1 MGQKLQ
7 KELSNRHIQLIA
19 IGGAIGTG
27 LFLGSGQTIKLT
39 GPSIFIA
46 YLIIG
51 MFLFAFMRG
60 LGELLLSNT
69 RFNSFVDIAN
79 EYLGPFGGFVIGWTY
94 WFCWIV
100 SSMSD
105 LTAIGQYIAY
115 WLPQVPNWISVLFVV
130 LVLIAFNLL
139 GAKLFGELEFWFAL
153 IKIITI
159 LALIVV
165 GLILIFFSFKTDHGT
180 ASFSNLVTH
189 GGLFPHGAFGFL
201 MAFQMAIYSFIGIEL
216 IGVTAGETKDRDKT
230 IPKAINNVPVRI
242 LLFYVGSL
250 IIITSVVPWN
260 TLSENSSPF
269 VKVFGLIG
277 IPFAASL
284 VNFVVITA
292 AASATNSGIYSN
304 SRILF
309 GLAEQGLGPKVLGK
323 VNSHGVPHI
332 SMLIS
337 SVLLLFAAL
346 LNYIFPNAVQLF
358 IYVTTLS
365 TVLYLFVWTLIIIS
379 YIVYAFKNKE
389 EHKANKFKLPGGPYA
404 GFVVL
409 AFFIFAYV
417 LLLFTDETRKALFVS
432 PIWFIFMIIM
442 YQKYKNNARANVQKF
457 RDSNK
462 PKAD

>member
-1 MGQKLQ
+1 
-7 KELSNRHIQLIA
+7 
-19 IGGAIGTG
+19 
-27 LFLGSGQTIKLT
+27 
-39 GPSIFIA
+39 
-46 YLIIG
+46 
-51 MFLFAFMRG
+51 MRG

-94 WFCWIV
+94 WFCWIA

-105 LTAIGQYIAY
+105 LTAIGQYISY
-115 WLPQVPNWISVLFVV
+115 WLPDVPNWISVLFVV
-130 LVLIAFNLL
+130 LILISFNLL

-159 LALIVV
+159 IALIVV
-165 GLILIFFSFKTDHGT
+165 GLVLIFMSVKTEHGT
-180 ASFSNLVTH
+180 ASFSNLVSH
-189 GGLFPHGAFGFL
+189 GGLFPNGAFGFL

-216 IGVTAGETKDRDKT
+216 IGVTAGETKDRANT
-230 IPKAINNVPVRI
+230 IPKAINNVPIRI

-309 GLAEQGLGPKVLGK
+309 GLAEQGLGPKALGK
-323 VNSHGVPHI
+323 VNHRGVPHI

-337 SVLLLFAAL
+337 SILLLFAAL
-346 LNYIFPNAVQLF
+346 LNYVFPNAVQLF

-379 YIVYAFKNKE
+379 YIIYAFKNKQ
-389 EHKANKFKLPGGPYA
+389 EHKTNDFKLPGGPYA
-404 GFVVL
+404 GIVVL
-409 AFFIFAYV
+409 LFFLFAYV
-417 LLLFTDETRKALFVS
+417 LLFFTEETRNALFVS
-432 PIWFIFMIIM
+432 PIWFIIVIIF
-442 YQKYKNNARANVQKF
+442 YQKYKHNAHANVAKM
-457 RDSNK
+457 RETK
-462 PKAD
+462 E